1 MKPSIDEAEVLEL
14 GPEEER
20 PKTALE
26 FVELQRS
33 KLASANLSLRE
44 TLASQGNISRSN
56 AYGQMDATTR
66 ESNSHQAKTLL
77 N

>member
-44 TLASQGNISRSN
+44 TLAS
-56 AYGQMDATTR
+56 
-66 ESNSHQAKTLL
+66 
-77 N
+77 